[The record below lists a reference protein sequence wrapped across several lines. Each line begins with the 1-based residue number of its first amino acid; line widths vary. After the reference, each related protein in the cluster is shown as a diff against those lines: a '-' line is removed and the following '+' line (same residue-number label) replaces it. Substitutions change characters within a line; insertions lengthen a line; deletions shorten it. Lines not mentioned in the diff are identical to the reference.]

1 MFYKV
6 IYQKKAEKFLKKN
19 KLYGI
24 RFFKAFKE
32 ISEDKNNVRKYD
44 IKKFIHKDFDNIFRI
59 KIVNYRA
66 VFRIIEDRII
76 ILVIDIDSR
85 GSICKK

>member
-24 RFFKAFKE
+24 RFFKVFKE

-44 IKKFIHKDFDNIFRI
+44 IKKFIHKDFDDIFRLRI
-59 KIVNYRA
+59 GNYRA
-66 VFRIIEDRII
+66 IFRIIEDKII
-76 ILVIDIDSR
+76 ILVIDINSR
-85 GSICKK
+85 ESI